1 MCQTEAKYC
10 VKVKQGKV
18 ALNYLKLCS
27 GKKTE
32 GMENKKMTILFK
44 SGLPYW
50 YPIMISGNLPST
62 GGSRVLNDGI
72 SRRRSSVAIS
82 ADARNCKRQE
92 M

>member
-32 GMENKKMTILFK
+32 GMKNFLTILFE
-44 SGLPYW
+44 SGLPY
-50 YPIMISGNLPST
+50 
-62 GGSRVLNDGI
+62 
-72 SRRRSSVAIS
+72 
-82 ADARNCKRQE
+82 
-92 M
+92 